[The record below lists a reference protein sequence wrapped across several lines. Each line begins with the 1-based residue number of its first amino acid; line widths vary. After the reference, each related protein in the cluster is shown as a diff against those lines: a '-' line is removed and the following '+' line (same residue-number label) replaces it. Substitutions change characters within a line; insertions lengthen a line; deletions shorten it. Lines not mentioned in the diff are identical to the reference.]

1 MSWSN
6 FTLEVINVAH
16 NTPVSNGIV
25 CARFN
30 TSGST
35 IVTISGNTDFN
46 GNFVINSTPQIED
59 ETSCKLN
66 AFDLDNLNETI
77 RQTINFSDGDT
88 IEIDITNNY
97 NGFLFKTRTTT
108 TDYLFS
114 QIGRSIHLSG
124 FTSYVRDSTTNELYV
139 SGYTSSDML
148 ELSGYSNSLSV
159 KITSK
164 PDGYA
169 SASHNYSLINIFTDY
184 SIENGNCI
192 KDFYHI
198 RLPNINDTL
207 SWNSQNKSLQNT
219 SVNLLLYG
227 SQNNLLAS
235 ANTLTTNNISY
246 IDFDYHGSSYA
257 SVYSIIAGRRNSR
270 GIAKIIASK
279 HHYLNN
285 EKNVFV
291 SGSSLENLYFIE
303 SGNTE
308 EIGYIVIEREPNVC
322 MINKDLYDYA
332 NSLSPELN
340 LDTSVTGSSYNYFYE
355 QEKVGASYLDFYRF
369 WCDTIGI
376 QPTNI
381 MSLEDFKENFVNS
394 IATNFVRTNYA
405 LNQTI
410 EDQFLINSRHGY
422 VFDRCFIP
430 ISGEPLTQNYLTF
443 APSNGA
449 SQAPSSYVSLNKE
462 GNPASVDMQY
472 RVGNGTWNSY
482 NIGTPIYFTS
492 STISFRRN
500 PLNSGITFSYDEDN
514 YYYFSFGGET
524 AETPS
529 FITYGSVTS
538 LLDGFGENDT
548 EMGDWCFVNL
558 FIDCDKLRNA
568 SQLELPSE
576 LSNYCYY
583 GMFAGC
589 TILNSVPELPATELK
604 ESCYV
609 DMFYNCSSLSQ
620 APELPATVL
629 APYCYYGIFG
639 NCISLSQAPELP
651 ASSLTNG
658 CYGYMFYNCVSLE
671 EMPYLSAE
679 TLSDRCYESMFR
691 GCSSLTI
698 THDLPSNEIKNYAC
712 QYMFKDCVSL
722 VTPPI
727 FIKGG
732 ILAGRL
738 YALNGMF
745 ENCSM
750 LQSYPFNNSLNIA
763 YLAALD
769 KHCFQGMFKNCT
781 SLKNLPLK
789 IWCDNAKDYSF
800 KEMFKGCTS
809 ININLG
815 SFEITSN
822 NLGELSGV
830 CESMFEGCVLLSS
843 GITTNSIK
851 IGPDCYKNMF
861 KNCTSLRYI
870 KHNFSATTDG
880 IWSTTNA
887 SGYTK
892 DWVYGVGQNGYFN
905 PNHDWY
911 RYTSV
916 FRGSDG
922 VPNGWTLPSPL

>member
-25 CARFN
+25 CAIFN

-114 QIGRSIHLSG
+114 QIGGSIILSG

-148 ELSGYSNSLSV
+148 ELSGYSNSLSI

-169 SASHNYSLINIFTDY
+169 SATHNYSLINTFTDY
-184 SIENGNCI
+184 IIEKGNCI
-192 KDFYHI
+192 KDFYHV

-227 SQNNLLAS
+227 DQNNLLAS

-257 SVYSIIAGRRNSR
+257 SVYSIIAGKSNSN
-270 GIAKIIASK
+270 GITKIIASK

-394 IATNFVRTNYA
+394 IASDFVRTNYA

-410 EDQFLINSRHGY
+410 EDQFLIDSRHGY

-430 ISGEPLTQNYLTF
+430 ISAEPLTNYLTF
-443 APSNGA
+443 YIDPQQGVNNCTISFNKIG
-449 SQAPSSYVSLNKE
+449 VS
-462 GNPASVDMQY
+462 GNSTFDYSTVEN
-472 RVGNGTWNSY
+472 VWNSY
-482 NIGTPIYFTS
+482 TFDNNHRSIE
-492 STISFRRN
+492 ISLTENGNNFVKFRRN
-500 PLNSGITFSYDEDN
+500 LSYTSNGLSKDAN
-514 YYYFSFGGET
+514 NMYYFTTSGTCFC
-524 AETPS
+524 S
-529 FITYGSVTS
+529 GSVTS
-538 LLDGFGENDT
+538 LLDGLGSNSNLDINQHR
-548 EMGDWCFVNL
+548 CFYRL
-558 FIDCDKLRNA
+558 FYDCDILTAPQLISTKFNAHNIYDSMFEECKL
-568 SQLELPSE
+568 LEEP
-576 LSNYCYY
+576 
-583 GMFAGC
+583 
-589 TILNSVPELPATELK
+589 PELPCEILR
-604 ESCYV
+604 
-609 DMFYNCSSLSQ
+609 D
-620 APELPATVL
+620 
-629 APYCYYGIFG
+629 
-639 NCISLSQAPELP
+639 
-651 ASSLTNG
+651 G
-658 CYGYMFYNCVSLE
+658 CYLNMFKGCTSLHR
-671 EMPYLSAE
+671 MPYLNSTNLE
-679 TLSDRCYESMFR
+679 TRCY
-691 GCSSLTI
+691 L
-698 THDLPSNEIKNYAC
+698 
-712 QYMFKDCVSL
+712 
-722 VTPPI
+722 
-727 FIKGG
+727 
-732 ILAGRL
+732 
-738 YALNGMF
+738 GMF
-745 ENCSM
+745 EDCT
-750 LQSYPFNNSLNIA
+750 SLTDITPLPSVTLSERC
-763 YLAALD
+763 YLR
-769 KHCFQGMFKNCT
+769 MFKNCT
-781 SLKNLPLK
+781 SLTNSPVLSAATLVNK
-789 IWCDNAKDYSF
+789 CYE
-800 KEMFKGCTS
+800 EMFYGCSSLTR
-809 ININLG
+809 
-815 SFEITSN
+815 ITALFSTDPN
-822 NLGELSGV
+822 GGDY
-830 CESMFEGCVLLSS
+830 
-843 GITTNSIK
+843 TTNWVNGVNNSGAFIK
-851 IGPDCYKNMF
+851 GNG
-861 KNCTSLRYI
+861 TSW
-870 KHNFSATTDG
+870 N
-880 IWSTTNA
+880 
-887 SGYTK
+887 
-892 DWVYGVGQNGYFN
+892 VYGNNGIPIGWDVYFS
-905 PNHDWY
+905 Y
-911 RYTSV
+911 QEEQ
-916 FRGSDG
+916 
-922 VPNGWTLPSPL
+922 